1 MSIKVQERFQWQLN
15 FWNNYL
21 LSSAGNLMKPEVYDK
36 TQKSFELAVKY
47 LKNDTTQSE
56 TLSNSYRNLANLNRL
71 RQNFELADS
80 YIEKAQKS
88 RRFKYAVRFLY
99 F

>member
-1 MSIKVQERFQWQLN
+1 
-15 FWNNYL
+15 
-21 LSSAGNLMKPEVYDK
+21 MKPEVYDK

-80 YIEKAQKS
+80 YIEKAQKLMAPVQNGQS
-88 RRFKYAVRFLY
+88 QKELCVTVVAFCMQEDWYDPL
-99 F
+99 